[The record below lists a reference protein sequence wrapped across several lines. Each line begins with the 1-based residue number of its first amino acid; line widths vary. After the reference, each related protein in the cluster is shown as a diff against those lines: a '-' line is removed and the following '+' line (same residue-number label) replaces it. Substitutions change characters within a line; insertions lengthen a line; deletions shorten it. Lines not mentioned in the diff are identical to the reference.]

1 VTPIGGGSYRINM
14 SANGLALTRT
24 DGGPFPQIDTSAT
37 LIAEGV
43 GALGTNPAASIAVWL
58 KNGGRLQI
66 DKLRIAAAGAV
77 LLVNGTVTLSKDGYI
92 NGPIVLA
99 YNNVDALG
107 KFIDALRPGTAAKN
121 AGNLQQLDRA
131 TRTISTPEGDFH
143 QTALL
148 AVEGR
153 LLFLGILPL
162 PIDPIPPLKF

>member
-1 VTPIGGGSYRINM
+1 MVFGHCHRQRLAERVVRRQRAHGKPWGGEQWPGR
-14 SANGLALTRT
+14 
-24 DGGPFPQIDTSAT
+24 
-37 LIAEGV
+37 
-43 GALGTNPAASIAVWL
+43 GAADHAS
-58 KNGGRLQI
+58 NCEEPRCRPDGGRLQI
-66 DKLRIAAAGAV
+66 ENLRIAAAGAV

-99 YNNVDALG
+99 YNNIDALG
-107 KFIDALRPGTAAKN
+107 KFIDALRPGTATKN

-131 TRTISTPEGDFH
+131 TRVISTPEGDFH